1 MKQAI
6 LIALGDEL
14 LSGARREGNCGWLAN
29 RLALAGWRVLRMEII
44 PDGLGVLEETL
55 SLHVGKADLVVVSG
69 GLGPTH
75 DDCTR
80 TALARFLGVPLQIDH
95 AAYDT
100 ILSRYPAELK
110 TTLEMCRSS
119 QGAIPEGTF
128 SIHNP
133 RGSALGIYFIKD
145 TTRIFAFPGVPEEFK
160 AMAEQ
165 ELAADLLLNDRCMLS
180 VIVVGWPE
188 VLLKDRIGHITAN
201 PSLNISILPSP
212 GTVEI
217 ILRGAPAA
225 IDEAAHNLRALF
237 PGDCLSEGCFS
248 TAQDLLLTARRKGL
262 TVACAESC
270 TGGLVGA
277 ALTDIPGSSDVFL
290 GSAVCY
296 SNAAKQSVLSVS
308 ENTIKEYGAVSGEC
322 ALEMAR
328 GAKNQFGS
336 DVALAVTGVAGPA
349 GGTDSKPV
357 GTVWFALAGARA
369 ERAFVYNFSG
379 DRNQIRIRA
388 THTALAALRKA
399 ILEMNENG

>member
-14 LSGARREGNCGWLAN
+14 LCGVRREGNCGWLAN
-29 RLALAGWRVLRMEII
+29 RLTLAGWRVLRMEII

-55 SLHVGKADLVVVSG
+55 SLHVGKADLVVISG

-80 TALARFLGVPLQIDH
+80 MALARFLGVQLKIDH

-100 ILSRYPAELK
+100 ILSRYPAEIK

-119 QGAIPEGTF
+119 QGAIPEGAF
-128 SIHNP
+128 PIHNP

-145 TTRIFAFPGVPEEFK
+145 ATRIFAFPGVPEEFK

-165 ELAADLLLNDRCMLS
+165 ELAADLLLNDRRMRS

-188 VLLKDRIGHITAN
+188 SLLKDRIGNIIEN
-201 PSLNISILPSP
+201 PLLNVSILPSP

-217 ILRGAPAA
+217 LLRGAPSA
-225 IDEAAHNLRALF
+225 IDEAAYTMRALF

-248 TAQDLLLTARRKGL
+248 TAQDLLFTARRKGV

-296 SNAAKQSVLSVS
+296 SNAAKQSILSVS
-308 ENTIKEYGAVSGEC
+308 EDTIKEYGAVSREC

-328 GAKNQFGS
+328 GANRQFGS

-349 GGTDSKPV
+349 GGTNSKPV
-357 GTVWFALAGARA
+357 GTVWFALAGACA
-369 ERAFVYNFSG
+369 ERAFVYNFPG
-379 DRNQIRIRA
+379 DRSQIRIWA
-388 THTALAALRKA
+388 THTALAALRQA